1 MQEAVFL
8 FSEENLNKG
17 QSSGGR
23 SGGAT
28 KYKQSSRRV
37 VPTTNCELSDG
48 TAEIR
53 VVEKVLKNG
62 DLYNGGLSAGVPHGT
77 GKYLWSDGCM
87 YEGEWTRGKASGKG
101 RFSWPSGATYE
112 GQFKDGRMDGEGT
125 FIGIDGDTY
134 RGHWLWGRKHG
145 YGEKRYANGDVYQGN
160 WKANLQD
167 GSGRYVWCDGNE
179 YVGEWK
185 NGVISGKGIM
195 TWANGNRYE
204 GLWEN
209 GAPVGKGVLSW
220 NEEKTS
226 NNNQFGGWGR
236 KSKKKD
242 DEIVQ
247 QQKLSSVETLS
258 KNTNFPRI
266 CISELEDSNTC
277 DNVEAGSMLSPYTSE
292 SDTGDNEY
300 EWARSPL
307 LLESGGAMSS
317 QQSPRWLD
325 EGDVKKPGYTV
336 TAGHKSYDLMLN
348 LQLGIRYSVGKHA
361 SVLRELRHC
370 DFDPKDKQWTRFP
383 PEGSKCTPPHQSI
396 DFKWKDYCPIVF
408 RHLRELFTIDPA
420 DYMLA
425 ICGDESLRE
434 FSSPGKSGSS
444 FYLTQDE
451 RFMIKTMKKSEI
463 KVLLKMLPNY
473 YEHVSKYKNSLV
485 TKFFGVHC
493 VKPVGGQ
500 KTRFIVMGNLF
511 CSEYRIHKR
520 FDLKGSSH
528 GRTIDKD
535 EGEIDE
541 TTTLKD
547 LDLKYVFRL
556 ETSWFHAFINQI
568 DIDCEFL
575 EAERI
580 MDYSLLIGLHFRESC
595 LRDDI
600 SLGIG
605 RRDQE
610 DKLMRG
616 YNSLPNMDSVTQTC
630 TPAKAEQVS
639 RFEEEAWEDD
649 NIDNSNP
656 KSTRKEVV
664 EVILYFGIIDILQD
678 YDITKKLEHAYKSL
692 HADPTSIS
700 AVDPKLYSK
709 RRIKKKMG
717 KGWLACVSVSCLSSG
732 KDKKQQR
739 PEKEKKKWSGRQKSR
754 ESIEFSEERTS
765 PIDPSSSSITR
776 PSPYPPPLPDFAPQ
790 PLLPPPSPPPPPP
803 PLLHPLPTSASNEEY
818 GGSKEAKTRQALA
831 LASAVAAE
839 AAVVAA
845 HAAAEVVRLTN
856 TTSTNQVRESK
867 EEAAAIKIQNA
878 YRCYKASRT
887 LRMLRGMARLK
898 TLLQGKY
905 VKRQMNAMLSSMQTL
920 TRLQAQIQERRNRLS
935 EENKARQR
943 LVQQKGH
950 QKEQHKSQS
959 LIIAGDFDSTNRS
972 KEQIK
977 AKFVNRKEAS
987 VRRERALAYAYS
999 HQQTWRSS
1007 SKLPHQTLMDANTPD
1022 WGWSWLERWMAS
1034 RPWDPQS
1041 NDGQAS
1047 FKNSL
1052 KPETSIKTSPAR
1064 SKASQ
1069 KAIQLPTNNDSRGMK
1084 SEGTSHMHNVGGGSS
1099 TNVKDGESV
1108 GSSSSSRRSSFGNA
1122 EAGNPKASSGETT
1135 SNPQPLKK
1143 SKAGVET
1150 TKNMVNAQAMK
1161 PKASAGTTFN
1171 LASTQALKSKV
1182 NVGSTSNLGLQKKKV
1197 VSDKNKP
1204 PQVVLPKKR
1213 LSSSTSLGSGT
1224 KVPDSDKATTGAANG
1239 EKKRRNGGSR

>member
-1 MQEAVFL
+1 
-8 FSEENLNKG
+8 
-17 QSSGGR
+17 
-23 SGGAT
+23 
-28 KYKQSSRRV
+28 
-37 VPTTNCELSDG
+37 
-48 TAEIR
+48 
-53 VVEKVLKNG
+53 
-62 DLYNGGLSAGVPHGT
+62 
-77 GKYLWSDGCM
+77 
-87 YEGEWTRGKASGKG
+87 
-101 RFSWPSGATYE
+101 
-112 GQFKDGRMDGEGT
+112 
-125 FIGIDGDTY
+125 
-134 RGHWLWGRKHG
+134 
-145 YGEKRYANGDVYQGN
+145 
-160 WKANLQD
+160 
-167 GSGRYVWCDGNE
+167 
-179 YVGEWK
+179 
-185 NGVISGKGIM
+185 
-195 TWANGNRYE
+195 
-204 GLWEN
+204 
-209 GAPVGKGVLSW
+209 
-220 NEEKTS
+220 
-226 NNNQFGGWGR
+226 
-236 KSKKKD
+236 
-242 DEIVQ
+242 
-247 QQKLSSVETLS
+247 
-258 KNTNFPRI
+258 
-266 CISELEDSNTC
+266 
-277 DNVEAGSMLSPYTSE
+277 
-292 SDTGDNEY
+292 
-300 EWARSPL
+300 
-307 LLESGGAMSS
+307 
-317 QQSPRWLD
+317 
-325 EGDVKKPGYTV
+325 
-336 TAGHKSYDLMLN
+336 
-348 LQLGIRYSVGKHA
+348 
-361 SVLRELRHC
+361 
-370 DFDPKDKQWTRFP
+370 
-383 PEGSKCTPPHQSI
+383 
-396 DFKWKDYCPIVF
+396 
-408 RHLRELFTIDPA
+408 
-420 DYMLA
+420 
-425 ICGDESLRE
+425 
-434 FSSPGKSGSS
+434 
-444 FYLTQDE
+444 
-451 RFMIKTMKKSEI
+451 
-463 KVLLKMLPNY
+463 
-473 YEHVSKYKNSLV
+473 
-485 TKFFGVHC
+485 
-493 VKPVGGQ
+493 
-500 KTRFIVMGNLF
+500 
-511 CSEYRIHKR
+511 
-520 FDLKGSSH
+520 
-528 GRTIDKD
+528 
-535 EGEIDE
+535 
-541 TTTLKD
+541 
-547 LDLKYVFRL
+547 
-556 ETSWFHAFINQI
+556 
-568 DIDCEFL
+568 
-575 EAERI
+575 
-580 MDYSLLIGLHFRESC
+580 
-595 LRDDI
+595 
-600 SLGIG
+600 
-605 RRDQE
+605 
-610 DKLMRG
+610 
-616 YNSLPNMDSVTQTC
+616 
-630 TPAKAEQVS
+630 
-639 RFEEEAWEDD
+639 
-649 NIDNSNP
+649 
-656 KSTRKEVV
+656 
-664 EVILYFGIIDILQD
+664 
-678 YDITKKLEHAYKSL
+678 
-692 HADPTSIS
+692 
-700 AVDPKLYSK
+700 
-709 RRIKKKMG
+709 MG

-803 PLLHPLPTSASNEEY
+803 LLHPLPASASNEEY

-950 QKEQHKSQS
+950 QKEQHKNQS

-1034 RPWDPQS
+1034 RPWDPES

-1052 KPETSIKTSPAR
+1052 KPETSIKTSPA
-1064 SKASQ
+1064 SKASR

-1122 EAGNPKASSGETT
+1122 EAGNPKASGETT

-1213 LSSSTSLGSGT
+1213 LSSSTSLGPGT